1 MFTCWASVSQCLDYS
16 AMSRFLMLSDLD
28 AKTRTGVAELR
39 QLIAQLAAP
48 PARATASLTTT
59 APTPENRAGSGRR
72 TAVPITGLGQASR
85 RSTAP
90 NPLRQAGVA
99 RPLSPHGGGNRMTT
113 GVSRLPMT
121 APKPRSNG
129 PGRHSRVFAALGS
142 SPEFGR
148 LSLRH

>member
-99 RPLSPHGGGNRMTT
+99 PATQP
-113 GVSRLPMT
+113 
-121 APKPRSNG
+121 PR
-129 PGRHSRVFAALGS
+129 RR
-142 SPEFGR
+142 
-148 LSLRH
+148 